1 MSSDPISLTLG
12 ISIIAALLL
21 FHAMIILCNTA
32 YSNVSLNR
40 VLIPNSASKDKKGT
54 LAEKILQKPF
64 RCRYTNRI
72 VNYVCIIAGSVIVL
86 FMPCR
91 IYIALPIYFAV
102 LLILGELFPRKL
114 AIQHSDAIVYKF
126 SGFQNFILILFY
138 PLVII
143 SKFFADIVL
152 KIFRQNTKIEMNRFS
167 EEDVMSML
175 EVGQKSGDI
184 KEEGKKMINS
194 IFEFDDELAYEIMT
208 PRTDVFL
215 IDLNDSAD
223 EYIDQLMELRY
234 SRIPVCEGESDN
246 ITGILHIKDYLIKAR
261 EDGFENVDIKS
272 ILRKPYLVPE
282 TKNIDSLF
290 FELQKERQHI
300 AILIDEYGG
309 FSGIV
314 TMEDIIEEVMGE
326 IDDEYDEEE
335 FSLNKVDDSTYII
348 NGKANLDDLN
358 EELNIKLESDN
369 SETLGGFLIDLLG
382 EIPTEDE
389 TNRVIKFKNFEF
401 TILSVKDRRIENI
414 KMNILPVQEEDIED
428 EEQ

>member
-1 MSSDPISLTLG
+1 MSSDPISPSLG
-12 ISIIAALLL
+12 ISIIAALMLL
-21 FHAMIILCNTA
+21 HALIILCNTA
-32 YSNVSLNR
+32 FSNVSLNR
-40 VLIPNSASKDKKGT
+40 VLIPNSAGKDKKGI
-54 LAEKILQKPF
+54 LVEKILQKPF

-72 VNYVCIIAGSVIVL
+72 VNYACIIAGAVIVL
-86 FMPCR
+86 LMPCR
-91 IYIALPIYFAV
+91 IYVGLPVYFAV

-114 AIQHSDAIVYKF
+114 AIQHSDIIVYKF
-126 SGFQNFILILFY
+126 SGFQNFILIVFY
-138 PLVII
+138 PIIII
-143 SKFFADIVL
+143 SKFFTDIVL
-152 KIFRQNTKIEMNRFS
+152 KIFRQNTKIEINRFS

-175 EVGQKSGDI
+175 EAGQQSGDI

-215 IDLNDSAD
+215 IDLDDPAE
-223 EYIDQLMELRY
+223 EYMDQLMELRY

-246 ITGILHIKDYLIKAR
+246 IIGILHIKDYLIKAR

-335 FSLNKVDDSTYII
+335 FSLHKVDDSTYII

-358 EELNIKLESDN
+358 EKLNIDLESDN

-389 TNRVIKFKNFEF
+389 TDRVIKFKNFEF
-401 TILSVKDRRIENI
+401 TILSVKDRRIESI
-414 KMNILPVQEEDIED
+414 KMSILPEQEEDMED

>member
-1 MSSDPISLTLG
+1 MSSDPISLGLG
-12 ISIIAALLL
+12 ISIIAALMLL
-21 FHAMIILCNTA
+21 HALIILCNTA
-32 YSNVSLNR
+32 FSNVSINR
-40 VLIPNSASKDKKGT
+40 VLIPNSAGKDKKGI
-54 LAEKILQKPF
+54 LVEKILQKPF

-72 VNYVCIIAGSVIVL
+72 VNYACIIAGAVIVL
-86 FMPCR
+86 LMPCR
-91 IYIALPIYFAV
+91 IYVGLPVYFAV

-114 AIQHSDAIVYKF
+114 AIQHSDIIVYKF
-126 SGFQNFILILFY
+126 SGFQNFILIVFY
-138 PLVII
+138 PIIII
-143 SKFFADIVL
+143 SKFFTDIVL
-152 KIFRQNTKIEMNRFS
+152 KIFRQNT
-167 EEDVMSML
+167 
-175 EVGQKSGDI
+175 
-184 KEEGKKMINS
+184 
-194 IFEFDDELAYEIMT
+194 YEIMT

-215 IDLNDSAD
+215 IDLDDPAE
-223 EYIDQLMELRY
+223 EYMDQLMELRY

-246 ITGILHIKDYLIKAR
+246 IIGILHIKDYLIKAR

-335 FSLNKVDDSTYII
+335 FSLHKVDDSTYII

-358 EELNIKLESDN
+358 EELNIELESDN

-389 TNRVIKFKNFEF
+389 TDRVIKFRNFEF
-401 TILSVKDRRIENI
+401 TILSVKDRRIESI
-414 KMNILPVQEEDIED
+414 KMSILPEQEEDMED